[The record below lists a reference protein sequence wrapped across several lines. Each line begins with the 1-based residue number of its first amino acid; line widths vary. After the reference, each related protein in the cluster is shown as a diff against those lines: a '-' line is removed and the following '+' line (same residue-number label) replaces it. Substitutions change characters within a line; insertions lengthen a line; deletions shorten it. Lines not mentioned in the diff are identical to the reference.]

1 MTGTPIPGVPVSGAG
16 LVVVLLL
23 ALIGVASYLI
33 GSISSGFL
41 VGKIYRNVDLRRVGS
56 GSTGATN
63 TFRTLGP
70 GAGALVAVFDITKG
84 ALAVWLARAVVPVG
98 GELLVVAQAI
108 AAMGAVA
115 GHCWPALLEG
125 RGGRGVATAFGA
137 FVFIATGA
145 WIGAVLAFVLALAV
159 TRIVSV
165 GSLASVAG
173 GVLAYVLLSAF
184 GIIGFHPATLAF
196 TLVAGAIIV
205 WRHRP
210 NIERLMRGAE
220 PR

>member
-1 MTGTPIPGVPVSGAG
+1 MSVPDLGV
-16 LVVVLLL
+16 LVVLL
-23 ALIGVASYLI
+23 ALIFVGAYFV
-33 GSISSGFL
+33 GSISSGYL
-41 VGKIYRNVDLRRVGS
+41 VGRIYRNVDLRRVGS

-70 GAGALVAVFDITKG
+70 GAGLLVAFFDIGKG
-84 ALAVWLARAVVPVG
+84 AAAVWLARVLFPGPTPVVPLAEALAAVAAVV
-98 GELLVVAQAI
+98 
-108 AAMGAVA
+108 
-115 GHCWPALLEG
+115 GHCWPALHEG

-137 FVFIATGA
+137 FLFIATPA
-145 WIGAVLAFVLALAV
+145 WLGAVLAFFLALAA

-173 GVLAYVLLSAF
+173 GVGGYVLLSAT
-184 GIIGFHPATLAF
+184 GVTPFHPATLAF
-196 TLVAGAIIV
+196 TLVAGGIIV

-220 PR
+220 PRILT